1 MGAIFER
8 KSSTINVWDLHVSYV
23 KVLRMHVL
31 PEIYVSVAQKR
42 IDSYVRIRTY
52 ASICIY
58 DCTERKRLMHFCVHI
73 AMTYLYYS
81 EVDCKVGSNSA
92 SVNLNCM

>member
-42 IDSYVRIRTY
+42 IDSYVATY
-52 ASICIY
+52 VLMQAYAYMIVRK
-58 DCTERKRLMHFCVHI
+58 ER
-73 AMTYLYYS
+73 
-81 EVDCKVGSNSA
+81 D
-92 SVNLNCM
+92 